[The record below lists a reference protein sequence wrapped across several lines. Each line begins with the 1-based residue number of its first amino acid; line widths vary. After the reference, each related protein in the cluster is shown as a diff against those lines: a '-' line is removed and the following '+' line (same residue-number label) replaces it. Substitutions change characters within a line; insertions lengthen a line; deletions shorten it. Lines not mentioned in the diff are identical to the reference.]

1 MGAKIEYSYGEIL
14 NTKTR
19 TKFLEEIPVEKG
31 QLRKARCKCG
41 YCSDENFI
49 TAIKYAKKGGLC
61 PLCKSERISS
71 NQLIKYKYGQI
82 LNEKTGSIY
91 LEEAGFNSAHQRMG
105 KIKCGYC
112 GKEYEAVIANVKNGS
127 LCPFCRNERSGEK
140 ISNSS
145 KKYNIGDIIE
155 NPYGVKFILL
165 EETYEKN
172 KRECFFAPL
181 DENNAPIKD
190 KTFKSCVH
198 SVLYGLTSG
207 EKRISSLELAIFN
220 YLDNHKIHYT
230 FQKTFDDLLAESGY
244 NMYYDFAI
252 ALRDSQTLLIEAD
265 GQQHFTPVAIFG
277 GEKTFKEQQVR
288 DRLKT
293 EYVEKH
299 SNLFLERIPY
309 YEFKN
314 INNILDDIVQYYNI
328 MEEKEV

>member
-1 MGAKIEYSYGEIL
+1 MGARIKYSFGDIL
-14 NTKTR
+14 NEETGTQ
-19 TKFLEEIPVEKG
+19 FLEEIFVEKG
-31 QLRKARCKCG
+31 KSRKARCKCG
-41 YCSDENFI
+41 YCGNENFI
-49 TAIKYAKKGGLC
+49 ITIKKAKAGQLCSLCRSERASLRQFIKYE
-61 PLCKSERISS
+61 P
-71 NQLIKYKYGQI
+71 GQI
-82 LNEKTGSIY
+82 LNKKTGSIY
-91 LEEAGFNSAHQRMG
+91 LEEAGFNSTRQRMG

-112 GKEYEAVIANVKNGS
+112 GKEYEAIIANVKNGS
-127 LCPFCRNERSGEK
+127 LCPFCRKERSGEK

-207 EKRISSLELAIFN
+207 ERKISSLELAISN
-220 YLDNHKIHYT
+220 YLDNHKIHYV
-230 FQKTFDDLLAESGY
+230 FQKTFDDLIASSGY

-252 ALRDSQTLLIEAD
+252 KLKANQTLLIEAD
-265 GQQHFTPVAIFG
+265 GQQHFVPVAIFG
-277 GEKTFKEQQVR
+277 GEKAFNEQQIR
-288 DRLKT
+288 DNFKT
-293 EYVEKH
+293 EYVDKH

-309 YEFKN
+309 YDFKN
-314 INNILDDIVQYYNI
+314 INNILDDIVQYYDI